1 MGIIKHTHLHTMNP
15 SAPQQSPLST
25 EEFALLKSLLTSD
38 CRPEESFSSIEMLDG
53 YMIALTVGPE
63 VIEPDIWIP
72 NIWNQEKSEVPSYF
86 AADEAKVIG
95 EMLVRYLHTTVQQ
108 FQTDPDGFKPTFERV
123 KYSNKQQKEQ
133 AIEDWS
139 LGFAMGIEL
148 NHESWKP
155 LFTNEETGMLGMPML
170 ILSKVTDDYKALKK
184 EEVSDMVSLLPDFVV
199 KIYHYWKQHK
209 G

>member
-1 MGIIKHTHLHTMNP
+1 MNT
-15 SAPQQSPLST
+15 STSLQSPLSV
-25 EEFALLKSLLTSD
+25 EESALLRSFLLSD
-38 CRPEESFSSIEMLDG
+38 VRPEESFSSIEMLDG
-53 YMIALTVGPE
+53 YLTALTVGPE

-72 NIWNQEKSEVPSYF
+72 YIWNQQKSEEPCFSS
-86 AADEAKVIG
+86 AEEATVIG
-95 EMLVRYLHTTVQQ
+95 ELLVRYMHTTEQQ
-108 FQTDPDGFKPTFERV
+108 FHGDPDGFKPLFERV

-139 LGFAMGIEL
+139 LGFTMGIEL